1 VGGEPAV
8 LGIDVG
14 QSGARA
20 EVIAVTG
27 RVLGSADI
35 PMRVDISA
43 GRAEQDVS
51 AWIEAVY
58 AASRSAIALS
68 GCRQLAGIC
77 AGALGPAPVLLG
89 DDQQPLAPAI
99 LYRLDSRSE
108 QQRHRLEN
116 LTGRQVSADH
126 AVPRLQWWRENR
138 PDLWDRTSTVVD
150 VTGAIVCALTGRAVL
165 DSVTAAEYYDLDA
178 GPADGDLRLAE
189 RCEPTCTAGTLT
201 PYAAT
206 RLGVAAGVPVLAGA
220 IDSFLDLFAAGVRR
234 PGDGGIVAGSTAI
247 VALAADGDMRERA
260 HRADLA
266 MSSYLGTGSLVMDWT
281 GAAGGALAW
290 AADLLGT
297 GRQELDRLA
306 AALRP
311 GASGLVALP
320 GLAPRR
326 DGTGL
331 AAISGLSLATSR
343 PEIYRAIVDGVAIE
357 ISAITGRCASAF
369 GSPTHWLAWGGAF
382 RSAAL
387 THAVADCIGAPL
399 ALPASSGR
407 VAAAEVARQVL
418 LGGSPD
424 QRRTSVQPDPSRH
437 AAMLALAAESA
448 ALAASL
454 TGRTTSN
461 SETDLGRASA

>member
-35 PMRVDISA
+35 PVRVDITA

-51 AWIEAVY
+51 AWIDAVY
-58 AASRSAIALS
+58 AACRSAVGAS

-99 LYRLDSRSE
+99 LYRLDNRSE
-108 QQRHRLEN
+108 QQRRRLEDI
-116 LTGRQVSADH
+116 TGRQVTADH
-126 AVPRLQWWRENR
+126 AVPRLLWWRENL
-138 PDLWDRTSTVVD
+138 PDLWNRTSTVVD
-150 VTGAIVCALTGRAVL
+150 ITGAIVCALTGRAVL
-165 DSVTAAEYYDLDA
+165 DSVTAGEYYDLD
-178 GPADGDLRLAE
+178 GKPADADLRLAQ

-201 PYAAT
+201 PYAAAK
-206 RLGVAAGVPVLAGA
+206 LGVAAGVRVLAGT

-234 PGDGGIVAGSTAI
+234 PGDGGIVAGSTAV
-247 VALAADGDMRERA
+247 VALAASGDVQERA
-260 HRADLA
+260 QRAGLA
-266 MSSYLGTGSLVMDWT
+266 VSSYLGTGTLVLDWT
-281 GAAGGALAW
+281 GAAGSALAW

-297 GRQELDRLA
+297 ERQELDRLA
-306 AALRP
+306 AALQP
-311 GASGLVALP
+311 GAGGLVALP
-320 GLAPRR
+320 GLAPGR

-343 PEIYRAIVDGVAIE
+343 AEIYRAIVDAVAIE
-357 ISAITGRCASAF
+357 IAGIARRCARAV
-369 GSPTHWLAWGGAF
+369 GSPPSWHAWGGAF

-387 THAVADCIGAPL
+387 TQAVADCIGSPL
-399 ALPASSGR
+399 ALPAGSGR

-424 QRRTSVQPDPSRH
+424 QRRTLVEPDPARRS
-437 AAMLALAAESA
+437 AMLALAAKSA

-461 SETDLGRASA
+461 SETDVGRAST